1 MSNASLVPCDHTT
14 TKLMLLLCSLVS
26 HDDKSRPH
34 VYLNKQGEIVI
45 NCEAER
51 HGRNCRQVWDTV
63 RGEDAWFPS
72 LREVVKRFGWVQT
85 IVDGKMVAV
94 CQCEGGSTFGYVWK
108 GCISC
113 PCVTTKSSFLARRE
127 YGCTRCSE
135 GAHPPI
141 LAPESQPDAV
151 DAGVATPPR
160 ARKHT

>member
-1 MSNASLVPCDHTT
+1 MSNASSVSCDHTT
-14 TKLMLLLCSLVS
+14 TKLTLLICSKS
-26 HDDKSRPH
+26 SPDQQSRPH

-113 PCVTTKSSFLARRE
+113 LCVTTKSSFLARRE